1 MRTFLLTDRL
11 VTTRFPECESKKSMT
26 ALSEMCNVL
35 NERLAAKQ
43 SEV

>member
-1 MRTFLLTDRL
+1 MRTFLLMDRL
-11 VTTRFPECESKKSMT
+11 VTTRFSERESKKSMA

-35 NERLAAKQ
+35 NERLATKQ